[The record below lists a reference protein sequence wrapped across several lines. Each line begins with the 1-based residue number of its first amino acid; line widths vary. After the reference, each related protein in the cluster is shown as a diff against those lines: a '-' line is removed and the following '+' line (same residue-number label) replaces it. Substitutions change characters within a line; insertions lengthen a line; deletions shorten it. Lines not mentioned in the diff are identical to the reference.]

1 MKVAVIG
8 AGNISEKHLEVLQ
21 AFSDVELAAI
31 SSRGHPRIDALADR
45 FNIREKFN
53 DYRKMLDT
61 VAADAVFVLV
71 SAMQIVPVAAECL
84 KRGIPT
90 LLEKPPGLSAKETEG
105 LAQIAHETNCL
116 NMVALNR
123 RFYSVM
129 QRAREEILG
138 TGPLVSVLVEG
149 PERLG
154 EVKAVGIH
162 PPEIIAGLLFA
173 NSIHCIDLLRYFG
186 GDVEHIAASASQ
198 WDEEQKNSFG
208 ALIKFQNG
216 ATGHYIAHWMSPASW
231 AVTLYG
237 MGRRVVLNPLEK
249 ATLMDADRSE
259 KLLPVDEVDVKFK
272 PGLYAQNRFFL
283 DAVKQRRPITYPGA
297 DLADAVKTMQL
308 IEAISGGTTW

>member
-1 MKVAVIG
+1 MRVAVIG
-8 AGNISEKHLEVLQ
+8 AGNIAEKHLEVLQ

-31 SSRGHPRIDALADR
+31 CSRGHPRIEALADR
-45 FNIREKFN
+45 FGIREKFN

-61 VAADAVFVLV
+61 VSVDAIFVLV

-105 LAQIAHETNCL
+105 LAQIARETNCP

-129 QRAREEILG
+129 QRAREEIMNA
-138 TGPLVSVLVEG
+138 GPLVSVLVEG
-149 PERLG
+149 PERLA

-186 GDVEHIAASASQ
+186 GDVEHIAAAASQ
-198 WDEEQKNSFG
+198 WDEEQKNSFA

-231 AVTLYG
+231 AVVLYG
-237 MGRRVVLNPLEK
+237 MGRRVTLNPLEK
-249 ATLMDADRSE
+249 ATLMDADRTE
-259 KLLPVDEVDVKFK
+259 RLLPVDEVDVKFK

-283 DAVKQRRPITYPGA
+283 DAVKERRPIAYPA
-297 DLADAVKTMQL
+297 SDLADAVKTMQL
-308 IEAISGGTTW
+308 IESISRGTTW

>member
-8 AGNISEKHLEVLQ
+8 AGNIAEKHLEVLH
-21 AFSDVELAAI
+21 AFSDVELSAI
-31 SSRGHPRIDALADR
+31 CSRGHPRIDALAEL
-45 FNIREKFN
+45 FGIREKFN

-61 VAADAVFVLV
+61 VSADAVFVLV

-90 LLEKPPGLSAKETEG
+90 LLEKPPGLSSKETEG

-123 RFYSVM
+123 RFYSVV
-129 QRAREEILG
+129 QRAREEILSA
-138 TGPLVSVLVEG
+138 GPLVAVLVEG
-149 PERLG
+149 PERLS

-186 GDVEHIAASASQ
+186 GDVEHISAAASQ

-208 ALIKFQNG
+208 ALMKFQSG

-237 MGRRVVLNPLEK
+237 MGRRVSLNPLEK

-272 PGLYAQNRFFL
+272 PGLYGQNRFFL
-283 DAVKQRRPITYPGA
+283 DAVKERRPIAYPGS

>member
-1 MKVAVIG
+1 MRVAVIG
-8 AGNISEKHLEVLQ
+8 AGNIAEKHLEVLH

-31 SSRGHPRIDALADR
+31 CSRGHPRIDALADK
-45 FNIREKFN
+45 FGIPEKFT

-61 VAADAVFVLV
+61 VSADAVFVLV
-71 SAMQIVPVAAECL
+71 SAMQIVPVTAECL

-90 LLEKPPGLSAKETEG
+90 LLEKPPGLSAKETES
-105 LAQIAHETNCL
+105 LAQIAHETNCINL
-116 NMVALNR
+116 VALNR
-123 RFYSVM
+123 RFYGVM
-129 QRAREEILG
+129 QRAREEILSA
-138 TGPLVSVLVEG
+138 GPLISVLVEG

-162 PPEIIAGLLFA
+162 PPEIIQGLLFA

-186 GDVEHIAASASQ
+186 GDVEHIVTTSSQ

-208 ALIKFQNG
+208 ALMKFENG

-231 AVTLYG
+231 SVTLYG
-237 MGRRVVLNPLEK
+237 MGRRISLNPLEK
-249 ATLMDADRSE
+249 GTLIDSDRSE
-259 KLLPVDEVDVKFK
+259 KLLAVDEVDVKFK

-283 DAVKQRRPITYPGA
+283 DAVQARRPITYPGS

-308 IEAISGGTTW
+308 IESISGGGAW